1 MTRVFVSELSVS
13 LAAIVLKMHIGDL
26 NQDLKCTGVEPK
38 RLEMS
43 EL

>member
-1 MTRVFVSELSVS
+1 MTHVFVSELSVS
-13 LAAIVLKMHIGDL
+13 LAVIVLKMRLGDL
-26 NQDLKCTGVEPK
+26 NQNLKCTGVEPK